1 VPQRPWLIKHLSILL
16 AGNEICYYSLNFIS
30 KPTTKHVI
38 GIDLGT
44 TNSCVAIMEGSQP
57 KVIENA
63 EGMRTT
69 PSVVAFTKDGQRIV
83 GMPAKRQVLF
93 IFSSLT
99 IN

>member
-1 VPQRPWLIKHLSILL
+1 MGKKLTIQNVLL
-16 AGNEICYYSLNFIS
+16 DS
-30 KPTTKHVI
+30 KPSTKHVI

-83 GMPAKRQVLF
+83 GMPAKRQVIL
-93 IFSSLT
+93 
-99 IN
+99 